1 MTFRK
6 FSKRAIIASLF
17 LGILLAGSVAFAWW
31 TAGGSG
37 NGYTKAETAQQLTT
51 LNAAG
56 NTTAQLHP
64 GGTSD
69 VFLTISNP
77 NNYAVTVTNINNGVG
92 GISSGNATCDNPSA
106 PYTGNG
112 VTFTNTSGTWVV
124 PANNTLDVTL
134 TGAAAMS
141 NTANTS
147 NDSCQGKVFTI
158 PVTLVGHS

>member
-6 FSKRAIIASLF
+6 FSKRAIITSLF
-17 LGILLAGSVAFAWW
+17 LGVLLAGSIAFAWW

-37 NGYTKAETAQQLTT
+37 SGYTKAETAQLLTT
-51 LNAAG
+51 VDVSAS
-56 NTTAQLHP
+56 TTAQLHP

-69 VFLTISNP
+69 VMLRISNP
-77 NNYAVTVTNINNGVG
+77 NGYAVTVTNINGNGAVT
-92 GISSGNATCDNPSA
+92 SGNATCDNASG

-112 VTFTNTSGTWVV
+112 VSFTNQSGSWSVS
-124 PANNTLDVTL
+124 ANSTTDVTL

-141 NTANTS
+141 NTATTS

>member
-31 TAGGSG
+31 TAGGTGS
-37 NGYTKAETAQQLTT
+37 GYTKAQTAQSLTT
-51 LNAAG
+51 VDVSA
-56 NTTAQLHP
+56 TTVAQLHP

-69 VFLTISNP
+69 VVLRISNP
-77 NNYAVTVTNINNGVG
+77 NSYDVTVTNINGNGA
-92 GISSGNATCDNPSA
+92 ITSGNGTCDNAAA

-112 VTFTNTSGTWVV
+112 VSFTNQSGSWVV
-124 PANNTLDVTL
+124 GAGSTTDVTL

-158 PVTLVGHS
+158 PVSLVGHS